1 MPDTEEIR
9 WQQRFANYQ
18 KAFLQLELA
27 VKQASYNDLE
37 EEGMIQRFEYCFE
50 LAWKTLQDLLEYKGY
65 LDIRGARPVLE
76 QSFQDGYISKG
87 EEWLKMLKNRNLSTH
102 TYNKKIAAELIKT
115 IKNKYFKLF
124 QDLAVKLQAEL

>member
-1 MPDTEEIR
+1 MTEQEDIR
-9 WQQRFANYQ
+9 WQQRFENYQ
-18 KAFLQLELA
+18 KALQQLTIA
-27 VKQASYNDLE
+27 VKQEKYNELE
-37 EEGMIQRFEYCFE
+37 EEGLIQRFEYCFE

>member
-1 MPDTEEIR
+1 MIDQEDIR
-9 WQQRFANYQ
+9 WQQRFQNYQ
-18 KAFLQLELA
+18 KALQQLTIA
-27 VKQASYNDLE
+27 VKQENYNELE
-37 EEGMIQRFEYCFE
+37 EEGLIQRFEYCFE

-65 LDIRGARPVLE
+65 LDTRGARPVLE

-124 QDLAVKLQAEL
+124 QDLAVRLQEEL